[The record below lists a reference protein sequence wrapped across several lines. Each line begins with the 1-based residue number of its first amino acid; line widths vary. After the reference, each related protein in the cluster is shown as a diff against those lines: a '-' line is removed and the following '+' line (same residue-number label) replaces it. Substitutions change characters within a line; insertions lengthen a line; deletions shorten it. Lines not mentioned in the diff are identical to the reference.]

1 MIQLGNETES
11 SRDPVRECGRKRP
24 RLNSGM
30 WQEAVMTKMGNVT
43 ESSRN
48 TIGNVAESGRD
59 STKECDKKW
68 SRSYWGM

>member
-1 MIQLGNETES
+1 
-11 SRDPVRECGRKRP
+11 
-24 RLNSGM
+24 
-30 WQEAVMTKMGNVT
+30 MTKMGNVT